1 MGDRVS
7 EKGRETGR
15 GDRGRERKETERERW
30 GRGRRD
36 NLTKLKASAISEK
49 QERRQT
55 WRRSGRAQAGV
66 NSLLVLPLLFFNLLP
81 LCL

>member
-1 MGDRVS
+1 MR
-7 EKGRETGR
+7 KG
-15 GDRGRERKETERERW
+15 ERQGEESW

-49 QERRQT
+49 QETRQT

-66 NSLLVLPLLFFNLLP
+66 NSLLVLPLLLFLS
-81 LCL
+81 CLFVYDLVFRKM